1 MPQGALFRFPSKV
14 TKGTPTPP
22 CIEGLSLGTRLYYPF
37 VSWRDF
43 TSMPFLNDLILC
55 PQAKNFNTES
65 AMRKSSWKQTQ
76 WFLK

>member
-1 MPQGALFRFPSKV
+1 MPRGALFRFPTKV

-22 CIEGLSLGTRLYYPF
+22 CIEGLSLGTRLYYRF
-37 VSWRDF
+37 VSRRDF
-43 TSMPFLNDLILC
+43 TTLNDLILH
-55 PQAKNFNTES
+55 PQAKTFNTES